1 MKPLLTILLCLLLP
15 AAEAHAPLLR
25 TAAEVNAL
33 SDDEFA
39 SGIPFVIEGTVSFV
53 AATASPG
60 LNPNV
65 TIQDGTGAVT
75 LFSVRGL
82 LVPSTGDIIRATGTT
97 SFDAFSQ
104 PHADYTNLVRIGRA
118 AVPRPEAISLSE
130 LLHGDYNHRL
140 VETSGT
146 IADAFRD
153 EIDPRYNYLLLK
165 RGSEIMPVSF
175 PDPNMA
181 EAKLHALI
189 GAEVRIVGVCSFMAG
204 SRDFLGPRLELTGL
218 DAIRVTTP
226 RPQRSI

>member
-25 TAAEVNAL
+25 TAAEINAL
-33 SDDEFA
+33 SDEEFA

-75 LFSVRGL
+75 LFSVHGL

-104 PHADYTNLVRIGRA
+104 PHADYIVRIGRA
-118 AVPRPEAISLSE
+118 AVPRPEALSLSE

-140 VETSGT
+140 VAAALPAR
-146 IADAFRD
+146 IRRD
-153 EIDPRYNYLLLK
+153 
-165 RGSEIMPVSF
+165 
-175 PDPNMA
+175 
-181 EAKLHALI
+181 
-189 GAEVRIVGVCSFMAG
+189 G
-204 SRDFLGPRLELTGL
+204 SRRRLPR
-218 DAIRVTTP
+218 D
-226 RPQRSI
+226 